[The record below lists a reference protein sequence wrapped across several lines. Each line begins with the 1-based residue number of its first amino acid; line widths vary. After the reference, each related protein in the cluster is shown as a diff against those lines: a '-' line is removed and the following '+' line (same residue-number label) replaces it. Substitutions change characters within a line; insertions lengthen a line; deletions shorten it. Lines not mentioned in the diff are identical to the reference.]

1 MTVEQ
6 TLMDR
11 GVNYGNF
18 AARARIEQGLIE
30 TMECSGGWHRLSP
43 AQKSSARMIA
53 VKLSRILN
61 CNPDHRDSWI
71 DIAGYA
77 TAAAGDGE

>member
-1 MTVEQ
+1 MIGEVLQVREE
-6 TLMDR
+6 
-11 GVNYGNF
+11 NYGRF
-18 AARARIEQGLIE
+18 ADRARIEQALIE

-43 AQKSSARMIA
+43 AQKSAARMIA

-61 CNPDHRDSWI
+61 CNPDHRDGWI

-77 TAAAGDGE
+77 TLAAGDGE